1 LAAALVKKPQE
12 PMAISR
18 LKMSR
23 VYWRDA
29 AVTVGPFVLLVLV
42 AFWVAFHYVR
52 PAPPRSIVMTGG
64 TEGSTFQLS
73 AERYREIL
81 ARQGVTLKI
90 IPSQGSLENL
100 KRLSDPKFKADI
112 GFVQGGLSAYGDPAK
127 LMSLGSVF
135 YVPVLVFY
143 KAQKPIRL
151 LSELDGKRIAIGREG
166 SGARVLA
173 EALLKA
179 NGIEAGGRSKLLDLE
194 GAAAQD
200 ALLKGQADA
209 IFAMGD
215 SATRETMR
223 TLLHTSGVR
232 LFDFDQADGYVRRF
246 RYLTKIEL
254 PPGSIDLGKN
264 TPSDTLELVAPT
276 VELLARTDLHPAL
289 SDVLIE
295 AAREVHGR
303 ATLMQKAGEFPA
315 PLEHEYRLSDDAV
328 RYYKSGKTFAYK
340 HLPFWIASLVDRAL
354 VLLVPIAV
362 LLIPGF
368 RVVPLLYRWRINAR
382 IYRRYGELMALER
395 VAFGQT
401 TAPQRADLLK
411 RLDEIER
418 RVITVKL
425 PSSVAEQVYVLRQH
439 LQFVRS
445 RIVQS
450 GDGAAAAPAQEN
462 GAPEAEMPSIS
473 RRR

>member
-1 LAAALVKKPQE
+1 
-12 PMAISR
+12 
-18 LKMSR
+18 
-23 VYWRDA
+23 
-29 AVTVGPFVLLVLV
+29 
-42 AFWVAFHYVR
+42 
-52 PAPPRSIVMTGG
+52 
-64 TEGSTFQLS
+64 
-73 AERYREIL
+73 
-81 ARQGVTLKI
+81 
-90 IPSQGSLENL
+90 
-100 KRLSDPKFKADI
+100 
-112 GFVQGGLSAYGDPAK
+112 
-127 LMSLGSVF
+127 
-135 YVPVLVFY
+135 
-143 KAQKPIRL
+143 
-151 LSELDGKRIAIGREG
+151 
-166 SGARVLA
+166 
-173 EALLKA
+173 
-179 NGIEAGGRSKLLDLE
+179 
-194 GAAAQD
+194 
-200 ALLKGQADA
+200 
-209 IFAMGD
+209 
-215 SATRETMR
+215 
-223 TLLHTSGVR
+223 
-232 LFDFDQADGYVRRF
+232 
-246 RYLTKIEL
+246 
-254 PPGSIDLGKN
+254 
-264 TPSDTLELVAPT
+264 
-276 VELLARTDLHPAL
+276 
-289 SDVLIE
+289 
-295 AAREVHGR
+295 
-303 ATLMQKAGEFPA
+303 MQKAGEFPA